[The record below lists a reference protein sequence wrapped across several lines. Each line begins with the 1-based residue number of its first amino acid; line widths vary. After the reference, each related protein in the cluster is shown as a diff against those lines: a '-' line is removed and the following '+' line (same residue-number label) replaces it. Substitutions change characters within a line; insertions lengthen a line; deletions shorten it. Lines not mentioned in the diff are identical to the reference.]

1 MGILL
6 VIKVLGPKAFY
17 SNSSGGL
24 LLLVSGRKIITRPL
38 IKKRKRLT
46 LIAGV
51 WFCPIISLINGSWFT
66 VWTVTRETKTD
77 QKDINM

>member
-1 MGILL
+1 MFSRRKIFYVQHLSLVCWHTAVNKRLKRLMGILL

-38 IKKRKRLT
+38 IKK
-46 LIAGV
+46 
-51 WFCPIISLINGSWFT
+51 GS
-66 VWTVTRETKTD
+66 D
-77 QKDINM
+77 

>member
-24 LLLVSGRKIITRPL
+24 LLLVSGRKITTRPL
-38 IKKRKRLT
+38 IKK
-46 LIAGV
+46 
-51 WFCPIISLINGSWFT
+51 GS
-66 VWTVTRETKTD
+66 D
-77 QKDINM
+77 